1 MKVYVR
7 TGDLNYVAE
16 RETFPDSEG
25 LVDLFK
31 EALANHGKD
40 EVALGTL
47 TCFSSR
53 GCKGK
58 TFWIASK
65 SLVRK
70 AGFKIEKGKRN
81 ESSKT

>member
-16 RETFPDSEG
+16 RQKFPDSQG
-25 LVDLFK
+25 LVALLK
-31 EALANHGKD
+31 EALDKHDKD
-40 EVALGTL
+40 EVALGIL
-47 TCFSSR
+47 TCFSVR

-70 AGFKIEKGKRN
+70 AGFRIEKV
-81 ESSKT
+81 KTK